1 MAWTGCSG
9 WQTGA
14 TGWRWWQWWTNRAQ
28 VTSVSVAVAPQTG
41 CDVEF
46 DVVATVYTNGK
57 AGKIVYQW
65 ERSDGRRT
73 EIGLGSLAR
82 SALSAAVHAVAPK
95 SAVALLADPKLFG
108 VSCQVLAS

>member
-1 MAWTGCSG
+1 VRTQSG
-9 WQTGA
+9 SEPTRQVPQSTLRFTLHSQDLA
-14 TGWRWWQWWTNRAQ
+14 ASVDVRLDSFKDRW
-28 VTSVSVAVAPQTG
+28 
-41 CDVEF
+41 
-46 DVVATVYTNGK
+46 VAT
-57 AGKIVYQW
+57 A
-65 ERSDGRRT
+65 SDGRRT